1 MRSIIVVVIVLSF
14 SILAPAASAATL
26 DPGIELFSNRPV
38 RDPFHVSWSG
48 GLQPPA
54 LANPALSLSMPLPV
68 LEQDTT
74 QPLHAAAIEHSDG
87 YKTRLKIHKAASF
100 ATLPLFATEL
110 WLGQSLYNSSGNVDS
125 KRSVH
130 AAVGAGIVGL
140 LGVNTVT
147 GMWNLFGEDRKD
159 PNNRKLRLTHG
170 LLMLASDIG
179 MAATWAY
186 GPNSDSRH
194 QALTFESRKATHR
207 NLAVASISVGTAGYL
222 IMLFGH
228 H

>member
-1 MRSIIVVVIVLSF
+1 MRSIIVIVLSF

-26 DPGIELFSNRPV
+26 NSGIELFSNRPV

-54 LANPALSLSMPLPV
+54 PANPTLSLSTPLPA

-87 YKTRLKIHKAASF
+87 YKTRLKIHKVASF

-125 KRSVH
+125 KRGVH

-140 LGVNTVT
+140 FGVNTVT
-147 GMWNLFGEDRKD
+147 GLWNLFGEDRKD
-159 PNNRKLRLTHG
+159 PNSRKLRLTHG
-170 LLMLASDIG
+170 LLMLAADAG

-186 GPNSDSRH
+186 GPNSNSLH
-194 QALTFESRKATHR
+194 QAATFDSRKATHR
-207 NLAVASISVGTAGYL
+207 DLAIASISVGTAGYL
-222 IMLFGH
+222 IMLLGH
-228 H
+228 R